1 MQIIDP
7 HHHLWDL
14 SANYY
19 PWLVDEIRPR
29 LCGEYSAIRKDYLI
43 GDFLRD
49 ISCCTVVKSVHVQAE
64 HDRRDPV
71 RETRWLQALSDQKA
85 VSRGFPHGIVAY
97 ADLSSA
103 TAEQVLEGHSAFANV
118 RGIRQSLNG
127 AINDP
132 AHAGD
137 LLADPLWSANLALLE
152 RFHFSFDM
160 QVYPQ
165 QMDPAAEI
173 VGRNERIQ
181 FILCHAGAPADPSP
195 EGRETWRRGMRRLA
209 ERPNVVVKIS
219 GFGMFDRR
227 WTTDTIRPLV
237 LETIDLF
244 GVGRCMFAS
253 NFPVDGMAATYRDI
267 WRAFEKITEG
277 FAEAERRQIFH
288 DNAAR
293 YYRI

>member
-29 LCGEYSAIRKDYLI
+29 LCGEYSAIRKNYLV
-43 GDFLRD
+43 GDFRRD
-49 ISCCTVVKSVHVQAE
+49 IGELDVVKSVHVQAE

-71 RETRWLQALSDQKA
+71 RETRWLQAIADDKA

-97 ADLSSA
+97 ADLASP
-103 TAEQVLEGHSAFANV
+103 TAEEVLEGHGTFANM

-127 AINDP
+127 VIIDP
-132 AHAGD
+132 AHNRD
-137 LLADPLWSANLALLE
+137 LLADPLWRANLALLE
-152 RFHFSFDM
+152 RFGFSFDM

-165 QMDPAAEI
+165 QMEAAAEI
-173 VGRNERIQ
+173 VGRNEGVQ
-181 FILCHAGAPADPSP
+181 FILCHAGAPTDPSP
-195 EGRETWRRGMRRLA
+195 EGREAWRRGMRRLA
-209 ERPNVVVKIS
+209 ERPNMAVKIS

-227 WTTDTIRPLV
+227 WTAETIRPLV
-237 LETIDLF
+237 LETIDCF
-244 GVGRCMFAS
+244 GPERCMFAS
-253 NFPVDGMAATYRDI
+253 NFPVDGMATSYGAI
-267 WRAFEKITEG
+267 WRAFDTITEG
-277 FAEAERRQIFH
+277 FGEAERRLLFH